1 LRNAPYPLLPFTLAF
16 GEVDRDF
23 RTAIEGSHGRFP
35 QWKEFMLSAALPG
48 VIQGQRTRIVDS
60 TPPNISGVAVSNLL
74 FIYYRVLFQAIDR
87 IEVE

>member
-1 LRNAPYPLLPFTLAF
+1 
-16 GEVDRDF
+16 
-23 RTAIEGSHGRFP
+23 
-35 QWKEFMLSAALPG
+35 MLSAALPG